1 MEEESLL
8 FNPRSKAA
16 KYCES
21 GDELRIPTSGQSSLR
36 RVFIIIIRDR
46 VEEPEAKG
54 AGEPQFVAQNLSGG
68 ISSNGLRRLSG

>member
-54 AGEPQFVAQNLSGG
+54 AEEQFVAQNLSGG
-68 ISSNGLRRLSG
+68 ISSNGLRRLS